1 MRCPHCRMPLTHV
14 AGSPATL
21 TCARCVRDYSALSE
35 RQRDVLEALRGL
47 DGPAS
52 AQAIADALGISRQA
66 ATKILA
72 RLETMGVVRDEPV
85 MVRSGKWRV
94 VGR

>member
-1 MRCPHCRMPLTHV
+1 MPLARV

-21 TCARCVRDYSALSE
+21 ECVRCEGRYSALSE
-35 RQRDVLEALRGL
+35 RQRDVLDALRGL

-66 ATKILA
+66 ATKTLA
-72 RLETMGVVRDEPV
+72 RLEAMGVVRDEPV
-85 MVRSGKWRV
+85 LVRSGKWRV
-94 VGR
+94 LE